1 MAPKFMLTT
10 ILFGGTNRE
19 HFVSVAS
26 AQALADALP
35 EADLWFWSRDGIVHV
50 CDRDVLMRHARP
62 FEVDLPKAGNPIGSI
77 EVALDRASRE
87 HRLLVLGLHGGM
99 AESGQLAAMCEDRGI
114 CFTGSGSVASRLAFD
129 KMAAKA
135 AVAETGIA
143 TPPTLTLATASA
155 DLATYGK
162 LVAKPVADGSS
173 YGLLFVERPDDLRTL
188 AEVAQKEAYL
198 VEPFIAGVEATCG
211 VLEQDGAV
219 IALPPVEIRP
229 ADGVFDY
236 SAKYLA
242 PTTREICPAGFD
254 EQVNAALQD
263 AAVKAH
269 SALGASGYSR
279 SDFIVAGDRVIFL
292 ETNTLPGLTR
302 ASLFPKELA
311 AQGIAFDEF
320 LRHQIRLAAARPR

>member
-1 MAPKFMLTT
+1 MASNLMLNT

-50 CDRDVLMRHARP
+50 YDRDVLMRHARP
-62 FEVDLPKAGNPIGSI
+62 FEVDLPVAGDPIGSI
-77 EVALDRASRE
+77 EMALDRARQE
-87 HRLLVLGLHGGM
+87 NRLLVLGLHGGM
-99 AESGQLAAMCEDRGI
+99 AEGGQLAAICEERGI
-114 CFTGSGSVASRLAFD
+114 PFTGSGSATSRLAFD

-135 AVAETGIA
+135 AVAKTGIA
-143 TPPTLTLATASA
+143 TPPTLTLASVAA

-173 YGLLFVERPDDLRTL
+173 YRLLFVERPQDLRTL
-188 AEVAQKEAYL
+188 GEVAQKEAYL
-198 VEPFIAGVEATCG
+198 IEPFIAGVEATCG

-242 PTTREICPAGFD
+242 PAPMRSVR
-254 EQVNAALQD
+254 QVSVN
-263 AAVKAH
+263 
-269 SALGASGYSR
+269 R
-279 SDFIVAGDRVIFL
+279 
-292 ETNTLPGLTR
+292 
-302 ASLFPKELA
+302 
-311 AQGIAFDEF
+311 
-320 LRHQIRLAAARPR
+320 

>member
-1 MAPKFMLTT
+1 MLTT

-35 EADLWFWSRDGIVHV
+35 EADLWFWSRDGIVHG
-50 CDRDVLMRHARP
+50 CDRDVLLSHARP
-62 FEVDLPKAGNPIGSI
+62 FEVDLLVAGDLIGSV

-87 HRLLVLGLHGGM
+87 HRLLILGLHGGM
-99 AESGQLAAMCEDRGI
+99 AESGQLAAMCEDRSI

-129 KMAAKA
+129 KMAAKV
-135 AVAETGIA
+135 AVAKTGIV
-143 TPPTLTLATASA
+143 TPPTLTLATAAA

-188 AEVAQKEAYL
+188 GELAQKEAY
-198 VEPFIAGVEATCG
+198 VIEPFIAGVEATCG

-236 SAKYLA
+236 TAKYLA
-242 PTTREICPAGFD
+242 PATREICPAGFG
-254 EQVNAALQD
+254 EQVNAALRN

-269 SALGASGYSR
+269 SAMGASGYSR
-279 SDFIVAGDRVIFL
+279 SDFIVTGDRVIFL
-292 ETNTLPGLTR
+292 EINTLPGLTR

-311 AQGIAFDEF
+311 VQGISFIEF
-320 LRHQIRLAAARPR
+320 LRGQIRMAAARPR